1 MTSALK
7 TIQITYIQMIRG
19 LMCMHILLTSNNSNV
34 GKPEREDVHCHTGY
48 EYTRYETGICLTVV
62 FVELLALDVEM
73 SQAVLKKYLIL
84 FSDINRKSTACNIG
98 LEAELCCGSF
108 LY

>member
-19 LMCMHILLTSNNSNV
+19 LMYKQILLTTNNSNLW
-34 GKPEREDVHCHTGY
+34 KPEREDVHCHTGY
-48 EYTRYETGICLTVV
+48 EYTGYETGICLTVV

-73 SQAVLKKYLIL
+73 SQVFKK
-84 FSDINRKSTACNIG
+84 NT
-98 LEAELCCGSF
+98 
-108 LY
+108 